1 MGTWARNS
9 TWKYIKI
16 GKEADDILVEPPSGK
31 KTIDSTAE
39 VDVSAY
45 ATAQVVDANLTA
57 ENIKKDVEV
66 LGITGS
72 YEGGGGSSDFTTA
85 EVTVVY
91 TVNDDYSFPLVYAAD
106 ENELGEGSPKMIY
119 NMAFLPAPDPPG
131 YPVTLTFNAVL
142 YDGIQCFSYDESLS
156 ASVSGDITENDGFYT
171 ITGAG
176 TITLHD

>member
-1 MGTWARNS
+1 M
-9 TWKYIKI
+9 KYTYVPLP
-16 GKEADDILVEPPSGK
+16 LVEEAKSVTASAQVLVIDDGEVKRTDASNIGIIPTGK
-31 KTIDSTAE
+31 INISENGTDI
-39 VDVSAY
+39 DVSQY
-45 ATAQVVDANLTA
+45 ATA
-57 ENIKKDVEV
+57 DVAV
-66 LGITGS
+66 S
-72 YEGGGGSSDFTTA
+72 GGSSDFSTA

>member
-1 MGTWARNS
+1 MGTWARNNS
-9 TWKYIKI
+9 WKYIKI
-16 GKEADDILVEPPSGK
+16 GPEADDLPAATPSGK
-31 KTIDSTAE
+31 KTIDSTSE
-39 VDVSAY
+39 VDVAAY

-72 YEGGGGSSDFTTA
+72 YEGGGSSDFSTA

-91 TVNDDYSFPLVYAAD
+91 TVNDNYSFPLVYAAD

-119 NMAFLPAPDPPG
+119 NLALLPAPDPSG